1 MTERRDVMK
10 MVLGLGY
17 CITPHCNSSG
27 GTGTAVAFNTYGLVC
42 SKY

>member
-1 MTERRDVMK
+1 MTELRDVMK
-10 MVLGLGY
+10 MVLGWGY

-27 GTGTAVAFNTYGLVC
+27 GTGVAFSTYGLVC